1 MGSGPVNAAAP
12 ISSGNGLLESSK
24 VPDTI
29 SAWQY
34 NLLSIEGTCDREHTY
49 VHMGYGA
56 RLLELMLRAC
66 MGNLVRGRSFVCI
79 GFPRFCFSWTKEK
92 VLKGVG

>member
-1 MGSGPVNAAAP
+1 VTARAH
-12 ISSGNGLLESSK
+12 I
-24 VPDTI
+24 
-29 SAWQY
+29 
-34 NLLSIEGTCDREHTY
+34 Y

-66 MGNLVRGRSFVCI
+66 MGNLVRGRGFVCI

-92 VLKGVG
+92 VVKGGGLGAFWQGVLWDVL